1 MREKVESASA
11 LMTAAKNLMNAVV
24 LTVKMCYIASKAV
37 GCVCVCVCVC
47 VCACVRACVRACV
60 HACVLRVCVHIQH
73 TTITIRHIY
82 TYVHPQPVKI
92 TC

>member
-37 GCVCVCVCVC
+37 GCVCVCVCVRACMHVC
-47 VCACVRACVRACV
+47 VC
-60 HACVLRVCVHIQH
+60 
-73 TTITIRHIY
+73 
-82 TYVHPQPVKI
+82 
-92 TC
+92 

>member
-37 GCVCVCVCVC
+37 GCSLQCLYFVPVAVFSVCVCVCVC
-47 VCACVRACVRACV
+47 V
-60 HACVLRVCVHIQH
+60 
-73 TTITIRHIY
+73 
-82 TYVHPQPVKI
+82 
-92 TC
+92 